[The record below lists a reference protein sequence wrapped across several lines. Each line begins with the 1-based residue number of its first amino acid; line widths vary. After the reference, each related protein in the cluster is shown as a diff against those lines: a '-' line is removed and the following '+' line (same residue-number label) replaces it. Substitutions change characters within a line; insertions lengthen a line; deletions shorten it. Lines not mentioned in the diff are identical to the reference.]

1 MTWIYTKNNLRNKMQ
16 NLANFTEYSYPDI
29 VSLRMKNITAKSLG
43 IEFGYSYRMKVVFDN
58 NILTKTLQKNNLFH
72 HSRLEHWHANN
83 KNLDKFI
90 YLNKNES
97 KSQYSQY
104 EVNGSGLI
112 YAIPYKIWKE
122 NGKNNDDYR
131 QTIYEV

>member
-1 MTWIYTKNNLRNKMQ
+1 MQ
-16 NLANFTEYSYPDI
+16 NPANFTEYSYPDI

-90 YLNKNES
+90 YLNKNGS
-97 KSQYSQY
+97 KRLCSASQY

-122 NGKNNDDYR
+122 NGKNNDYYR